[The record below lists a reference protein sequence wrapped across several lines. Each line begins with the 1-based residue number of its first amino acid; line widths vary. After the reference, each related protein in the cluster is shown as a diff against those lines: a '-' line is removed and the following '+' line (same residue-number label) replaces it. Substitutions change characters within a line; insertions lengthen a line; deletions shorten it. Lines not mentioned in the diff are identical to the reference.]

1 MAIEMRL
8 DLKLAQKLVMTP
20 QLQQAIK
27 LLQLS
32 RLEMSQIVCQEMMEN
47 PVLEDAAIEAEQDEN
62 DAGLKNEN
70 ERADEE
76 RAEGEEERAI
86 DLFDLKWDNY
96 LDNGEDY
103 SEDVVYF
110 PDGDEKPSY
119 EQTLSSALGLSE
131 HLEWQLMLASGTD
144 IEKKLGHI
152 IIGNIDDD
160 GYLRDTTVEE
170 IAAVAG
176 TSVKQAEA
184 ALRIVQD
191 LDPPGVA
198 ARDLR
203 ECLLIQARQLG
214 LGGTIVEEI
223 IRGHMEDLE
232 KKKYAGMAKTLK
244 VSVKDVQLAAKAIEA
259 LEPKPGRPFAVS
271 EVQYIVPDVF
281 VVKKDGEYVILLNDD
296 GMPRL
301 RINPF
306 YKNLIRRGSDEGT
319 KDYIESKL
327 RSAQWL
333 IKSIEQRNKTI
344 YRTTESIALRQRE
357 FLDRGIDYLKPM
369 ILRDV
374 AEDIGMHE
382 STISRV
388 TTNKYVHTPQGIY
401 ELKYFFSGSIAST
414 RGDELSSITVR
425 NFIQK
430 AISEEDPQN
439 PLNDRHIVNILK
451 SRNID
456 IARRTVAKYRGE
468 LKIPPASVRKKPY

>member
-32 RLEMSQIVCQEMMEN
+32 RLEMSQVVYQEMMEN
-47 PVLEDAAIEAEQDEN
+47 PVLDDAGLEAEQDEN
-62 DAGLKNEN
+62 DASLKSEE
-70 ERADEE
+70 ERADAE
-76 RAEGEEERAI
+76 RAEGEEERAV

-96 LDNGEDY
+96 IDGGEDY
-103 SEDVVYF
+103 SEDVAYF
-110 PDGDEKPSY
+110 PEDDEKPSY
-119 EQTLSSALGLSE
+119 EQTLSSAVGLTE
-131 HLEWQLMLASGTD
+131 HLEWQLMLTSATD
-144 IEKKLGHI
+144 TEKKLGRI

-160 GYLRDTTVEE
+160 GYLRDITVEE
-170 IAAVAG
+170 IAAMAG
-176 TSVKQAEA
+176 TDVKQAEA

-223 IRGHMEDLE
+223 LDSRMEDLE
-232 KKKYAGMAKTLK
+232 KKKYTGIAKTLK
-244 VSVKDVQLAAKAIEA
+244 VSMKDVQLAAKAIEA

-281 VVKKDGEYVILLNDD
+281 VVKKDGEYVILLNDE
-296 GMPRL
+296 GLPRL

-306 YKNLIRRGSDEGT
+306 YKNLMRRGSDEGT

-333 IKSIEQRNKTI
+333 IKSIEQRNRTI

-357 FLDRGIDYLKPM
+357 FLDGGIDYLKPM

-382 STISRV
+382 STVSRV
-388 TTNKYVHTPQGIY
+388 TTSKYVHTPQGIY

-414 RGDELSSITVR
+414 HGDDLSSITVR

-430 AISEEDPQN
+430 AISEEDPKN

-451 SRNID
+451 SRDID

-468 LKIPPASVRKKPY
+468 LKIPPAGVRKKPY

>member
-32 RLEMSQIVCQEMMEN
+32 RLEMSQIVYQEMMEN
-47 PVLEDAAIEAEQDEN
+47 PVLEDASLETDQDDS
-62 DAGLKNEN
+62 DAGLKSDDQAEA
-70 ERADEE
+70 ERT
-76 RAEGEEERAI
+76 EGEDGPTV

-96 LDNGEDY
+96 IDGNGDY
-103 SEDVVYF
+103 SDDARYF
-110 PDGDEKPSY
+110 PEDDEKPSY
-119 EQTLSSALGLSE
+119 EQTLSSAVGLSE
-131 HLEWQLMLASGTD
+131 HLEWQLMLVAGTD
-144 IEKKLGHI
+144 LEKKLGQV

-170 IAAVAG
+170 IAEMAG
-176 TSVKQAEA
+176 ASVKQAEA
-184 ALRIVQD
+184 ALKIVQD

-223 IRGHMEDLE
+223 IADHLDDLE
-232 KKKYAGMAKTLK
+232 KKKYSGIIKALK
-244 VSVKDVQLAAKAIEA
+244 VSIKDVQLAAKAIEA
-259 LEPKPGRPFAVS
+259 LEPKPGRPFTVS

-306 YKNLIRRGSDEGT
+306 YKNLMRRGSDEGT

-344 YRTTESIALRQRE
+344 YRTAESIVLRQRE
-357 FLDRGIDYLKPM
+357 FLDKGIDYLKPM

-382 STISRV
+382 STVSRV

-414 RGDELSSITVR
+414 QGDDLSSITVR

>member
-32 RLEMSQIVCQEMMEN
+32 RLEMSQVVYQEMMEN
-47 PVLEDAAIEAEQDEN
+47 PVLEDGNIETDQDEI
-62 DAGLKNEN
+62 DAQLKS
-70 ERADEE
+70 DEE
-76 RAEGEEERAI
+76 RVEVAEERAV
-86 DLFDLKWDNY
+86 DLFDLNWENY
-96 LDNGEDY
+96 MDGDDY
-103 SEDVVYF
+103 SDDVPYF
-110 PDGDEKPSY
+110 PGDDEKPSY
-119 EQTLSSALGLSE
+119 EQTLSSAVGLPE
-131 HLEWQLMLASGTD
+131 HLAWQLRLMASTD
-144 IEKKLGHI
+144 LEKKLGQI

-160 GYLRDTTVEE
+160 GYLRDMTVEE
-170 IAAVAG
+170 IAALAG
-176 TSVKQAEA
+176 ASAEQAEA
-184 ALRIVQD
+184 ALKIVQD

-223 IRGHMEDLE
+223 IEGHMEDLE
-232 KKKYAGMAKTLK
+232 KKKYLWIAKTLR
-244 VSVKDVQLAAKAIEA
+244 VSVKDVQLAAKAIES
-259 LEPKPGRPFAVS
+259 LEPKPGRPFTVS
-271 EVQYIVPDVF
+271 EVQYIIPDVY
-281 VVKKDGEYVILLNDD
+281 VVKKDGNYVILLNDE

-301 RINPF
+301 RINSF
-306 YKNLIRRGSDEGT
+306 YKNLMRRGGDEGT
-319 KDYIESKL
+319 KDYIESKM

-344 YRTTESIALRQRE
+344 YRTAESIVLRQKE
-357 FLDRGIDYLKPM
+357 FLEGGIDYLKPM

-382 STISRV
+382 STVSRV
-388 TTNKYVHTPQGIY
+388 TTNKYVHTPQGMY

-414 RGDELSSITVR
+414 KGDDLSSITVR

-430 AISEEDPQN
+430 AISEEDPKN

-451 SRNID
+451 SRSID

>member
-32 RLEMSQIVCQEMMEN
+32 RLEMSQMVYQEMMEN
-47 PVLEDAAIEAEQDEN
+47 PVLEDSLEADQADN
-62 DAGLKNEN
+62 DAGLKSD
-70 ERADEE
+70 DEEAE
-76 RAEGEEERAI
+76 RAESEDGHTV

-96 LDNGEDY
+96 IDDGGDY
-103 SEDVVYF
+103 SEDTLYF
-110 PDGDEKPSY
+110 PEDDEKPSY
-119 EQTLSSALGLSE
+119 EQTLSSAVRLSE
-131 HLEWQLMLASGTD
+131 HLEWQLMLIAGTD
-144 IEKKLGHI
+144 IEKKLGQV

-160 GYLRDTTVEE
+160 GYLRDATIDE
-170 IAAVAG
+170 IAEMAG
-176 TSVKQAEA
+176 TSVKQADA
-184 ALRIVQD
+184 ALKIVQD

-223 IRGHMEDLE
+223 IEDYLDDLE
-232 KKKYAGMAKTLK
+232 KKKYSAIAKALR
-244 VSVKDVQLAAKAIEA
+244 VSIKDVQLAAKAIEA

-281 VVKKDGEYVILLNDD
+281 VVKKAGEYVILLNDE
-296 GMPRL
+296 GLPRL

-306 YKNLIRRGSDEGT
+306 YKNLMRRGSDEGT

-344 YRTTESIALRQRE
+344 YRTAESIVLRQRE
-357 FLDRGIDYLKPM
+357 FLDKGIDYLKPM

-414 RGDELSSITVR
+414 HGDDLSSITVR

-430 AISEEDPQN
+430 AISEEDPKN
-439 PLNDRHIVNILK
+439 PLNDRQIVNILK